1 MKLYNFPASTGSQ
14 KVRLCLF
21 EKGLDFAGTIFLFAK
36 GEKFNL
42 ADCAIAPSLDRMQDL
57 GFGQYME
64 R

>member
-1 MKLYNFPASTGSQ
+1 
-14 KVRLCLF
+14 VRLCLF